1 MTPPRD
7 PFSPNDSSPE
17 KHQSTGSFL
26 VREYTPIESPP
37 SIPPSVPPEKKW
49 LSTGFIMTLSIILG
63 VLLTAGSL
71 IGGLG
76 SAFFVTRRE
85 YTTQELAYA
94 GDKSTMQQ
102 ILLKLDSSLNDQ
114 KGALEKQDRS
124 LQKITDAVQEIK
136 VDMARSKSP

>member
-1 MTPPRD
+1 
-7 PFSPNDSSPE
+7 
-17 KHQSTGSFL
+17 
-26 VREYTPIESPP
+26 
-37 SIPPSVPPEKKW
+37 
-49 LSTGFIMTLSIILG
+49 MTLSIILG

-85 YTTQELAYA
+85 YTAQELAYT

-136 VDMARSKSP
+136 VDMARSKRP